1 MTPGEVLLLALRM
14 VVSLALV
21 LGLLL
26 LLARY
31 AARRG
36 VGRAGHGRWDIEV
49 LARRQLSRSAS
60 VQIVR
65 IAGQT
70 YVLGV
75 GDSGV
80 RVLRRLPAAE
90 GVGETGPQDA
100 PGGAAQ
106 RRPPGSAGSTGPTDV
121 AGLAGLSRTQEGAV
135 GRALQIV
142 QDVIRPEGRHRAA
155 RGDRGGD

>member
-1 MTPGEVLLLALRM
+1 MTPGEVVLLALRM

-36 VGRAGHGRWDIEV
+36 VGRTGEGRWHIEV
-49 LARRQLSRSAS
+49 LSRRQLSRSAS
-60 VQIVR
+60 VQVVR
-65 IAGQT
+65 IADQT

-80 RVLRRLPAAE
+80 RVLRRLPPAE
-90 GVGETGPQDA
+90 GVGEAAPQDA
-100 PGGAAQ
+100 TGGAAH
-106 RRPPGSAGSTGPTDV
+106 RHPTGPADV
-121 AGLAGLSRTQEGAV
+121 AGLAGSSRSQDGAV
-135 GRALQIV
+135 GKALQIV

-155 RGDRGGD
+155 RGDRGRD